1 MNDKLSR
8 KFSETDIGFIELS
21 NPSISTPSPGG
32 ILTVTLHEGIGLSV
46 ADNYKERPNC
56 EEHNHHAGC
65 RPPVCRRCHYPYA
78 LLDYE
83 KSQAILDCYWGTT
96 ENPVWM
102 SQFAI
107 CKFDV
112 SSFSELTIYL
122 YIRDPSPSSES
133 RDICLGVAR
142 VNPFDKSEAHW
153 LELQDSMGKLRISF
167 EYTNPGNRMLEERDF
182 ERGRPIFSVST
193 SGIIKKDTQ
202 RVYAESKIR
211 TTQLNS
217 RSKLESIWD
226 YQVGHPFIAPLS
238 FAFESSEGLSLLSP
252 YIGGGPLFSHLQKDR
267 CFDVDRSRLY
277 VAEITCALEYLHD
290 TRKVFSW
297 LKPRN
302 VLLDLFGHV
311 VLCGFG
317 LFNYDTKSGN
327 HGTPEYPAP
336 ELLLGQVESM
346 AADWWT
352 LGVFLYEM
360 LTGLPPFYDEDHSK
374 IRQKI
379 LSQPVR
385 FPDSFAP
392 IAKDMITKLLNRN
405 PKQRLGANEGAS
417 EVKSHPFFD
426 GVNWNKV
433 LRRKYTPVFRPRFIS
448 SSFKQ
453 YGLNTPPEKK
463 DDFVSLWIPPL
474 ESTKAPGTSNP
485 PSQESRQPIAREDD
499 SWELIWDEVRCEFDL
514 YNGFAKAKRP
524 VPPQHTE
531 PLKHNEAVADESADP
546 TVPSQ
551 TQKQDVLEAALQA
564 GHDRVVLQ
572 LLEYGMDLNI
582 MIGAKRVSPL
592 EWAAEKGNLPL
603 VRLFLGKGADAKF
616 PSSTVRGMHKGGPA
630 LVKAVEK
637 GNRKIAQTLV
647 RATDRVASTRA
658 LGLAVYQQDI
668 PMVKLLLENDVR
680 CEFEEADRPLP
691 WDPQDNGCY
700 FFDREESEEFIP
712 PLVRAVKKGNA
723 DLVRLLL
730 SYGAD
735 INASYHGLV
744 WDLYEYNIGKDPIWF
759 SCGRP
764 VELAM
769 ELGHAE
775 IIGLLLDSG
784 ADINLPRPSWPVP
797 GHDCGLVP
805 RLVYQ
810 KVTAR
815 LRQALALRY
824 DGDPSV
830 SSM

>member
-1 MNDKLSR
+1 MNIFFG
-8 KFSETDIGFIELS
+8 KFNETDIGPIKLR
-21 NPSISTPSPGG
+21 G

-46 ADNYKERPNC
+46 AENYKESSNGV
-56 EEHNHHAGC
+56 EHNHHAGR
-65 RPPVCRRCHYPYA
+65 RPPVCARCNYPYA

-83 KSQAILDCYWGTT
+83 KSQATLDCYWGTT
-96 ENPVWM
+96 ESPVWK
-102 SQFAI
+102 SQFAT

-122 YIRDPSPSSES
+122 YIRDPSRSLKS
-133 RDICLGVAR
+133 RDVCLGIAR
-142 VNPFDKSEAHW
+142 VNPFDGLEQSEVRW
-153 LELQDSMGKLRISF
+153 LELQDGMGKLRISF
-167 EYTNPGNRMLEERDF
+167 EYANPENRTLEERDF
-182 ERGRPIFSVST
+182 ERGTPIFGIWT
-193 SGIIKKDTQ
+193 SGVIKKDTQ

-217 RSKLESIWD
+217 QPKLERIWD
-226 YQVGHPFIAPLS
+226 YQVSHPFIASLS
-238 FAFESSEGLSLLSP
+238 FAFESSEGLTLLSP
-252 YIGGGPLFSHLQKDR
+252 YISGGPLFSQLQKDR

-277 VAEITCALEYLHD
+277 AAEITCALEYLHS

-302 VLLDLFGHV
+302 VLLDSFGHV

-317 LFNYDTKSGN
+317 LFNSHVKSGN

-336 ELLLGQVESM
+336 ELLLGQAESM
-346 AADWWT
+346 TADWWT

-385 FPDSFAP
+385 FPNSFP
-392 IAKDMITKLLNRN
+392 SIAKDFIIKLLDRDHG
-405 PKQRLGANEGAS
+405 QRLGANEGAS

-426 GVNWNKV
+426 GVDWNK
-433 LRRKYTPVFRPRFIS
+433 LLQRKSTPTFRPEFVS

-453 YGLNTPPEKK
+453 YGVNDPSK
-463 DDFVSLWIPPL
+463 DDFVSRWITSL
-474 ESTKAPGTSNP
+474 ESTKDPETSNP
-485 PSQESRQPIAREDD
+485 PAQETHQTVVREDD
-499 SWELIWDEVRCEFDL
+499 GWELIWDEGRCEFDL
-514 YNGFAKAKRP
+514 YNRFTKAKKP
-524 VPPQHTE
+524 APPRHGE
-531 PLKHNEAVADESADP
+531 PLKHDDAVVNESTDS

-572 LLEYGMDLNI
+572 LLGYEMDLNI
-582 MIGAKRVSPL
+582 RTGAKRVSPL
-592 EWAAEKGNLPL
+592 EWAAEEGNFPL
-603 VRLFLGKGADAKF
+603 VKLFLSKGADANF
-616 PSSTVRGMHKGGPA
+616 PSFIVRGMHKGGPA
-630 LVKAVEK
+630 LVRAVEK
-637 GNRKIAQTLV
+637 GNREIAQILV

-668 PMVKLLLENDVR
+668 PMVKLLLENGVR

-700 FFDREESEEFIP
+700 FFDRTESEEFIP

-723 DLVRLLL
+723 DLIRLLL

-735 INASYHGLV
+735 VNANYHGLL

-769 ELGHAE
+769 ELGHDE
-775 IIGLLLDSG
+775 IVELLLDSG

-797 GHDCGLVP
+797 GHDCGLAP

-815 LRQALALRY
+815 LRQALASRH
-824 DGDPSV
+824 DGDTSV
-830 SSM
+830 